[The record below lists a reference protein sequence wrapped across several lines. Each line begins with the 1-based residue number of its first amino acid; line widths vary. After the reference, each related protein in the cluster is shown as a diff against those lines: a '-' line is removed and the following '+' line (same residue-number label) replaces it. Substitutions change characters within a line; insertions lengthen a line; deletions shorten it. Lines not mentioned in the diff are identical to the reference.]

1 MKRWTW
7 TPSSPASP
15 RSWSIDELAHT
26 NIEGSKHA
34 KRYEDVMELLEAKI
48 DVLSTMNVQHVESVG
63 PTVQQITGVQVRET
77 VPDWVMQRVDEIVL
91 ADLTPQ
97 ALQKRMERGDIY
109 PVDRAQRALSHFFRP
124 GNLIALREL
133 ALRQVT
139 GVVDR
144 SLDAFLEK
152 DGTQP
157 AHTVRERIGVCVSSN
172 PAAQYLIARGSRM
185 AQAMGG
191 ELYVLYIDVGRDTS
205 PEDQK
210 TLAENIRFAENLG
223 GRVVRTSGRSVADGV
238 AQLVRENHITQVIF
252 GRSART
258 GWQRYLYMSAIQRFL
273 ARLAVGRRA
282 HRDPGGAL
290 MPDPP
295 HILVVDDEPQITRV
309 LRTSLSAQGYDIRV
323 ANSGEMALEIMKDW
337 APNLIITDL
346 SMPSIDGVELC
357 RRVRAVSQIPIL
369 VLSVRDQERQ
379 KVEALDAGA
388 DDYVTKP
395 FGMNEL
401 LARVRAN
408 LRRAPADNDPA
419 SRSLRSAIFA
429 STLPRTK
436 SLSAA
441 TKCASLRKSL
451 ICLSFWP
458 AAPARS

>member
-1 MKRWTW
+1 MTIPAPRKTIAAMTK
-7 TPSSPASP
+7 TPEQWLNEVSPEKPRGIFKLFLGYAPGVGKTYSMLSEAIRRASRGEDVAVGVVETHGRKATAELAAKLDRIPP
-15 RSWSIDELAHT
+15 RKLEYKGTVFDEMDVDAILARRPSVVVVDELAHT
-26 NIEGSKHA
+26 NIEGSKHG

-191 ELYVLYIDVGRDTS
+191 EFYVFYIDVGRDTH

-223 GRVVRTSGRSVADGV
+223 AHVVRTSGRSIADGV
-238 AQLVRENHITQVIF
+238 AHLVRENHITQVIF

-258 GWQRYLYMSAIQRFL
+258 GWQRYLYLSAIQRFL
-273 ARLAVGRRA
+273 RDSPSVDVHIVTQEAR
-282 HRDPGGAL
+282 
-290 MPDPP
+290 
-295 HILVVDDEPQITRV
+295 
-309 LRTSLSAQGYDIRV
+309 
-323 ANSGEMALEIMKDW
+323 
-337 APNLIITDL
+337 
-346 SMPSIDGVELC
+346 
-357 RRVRAVSQIPIL
+357 
-369 VLSVRDQERQ
+369 
-379 KVEALDAGA
+379 
-388 DDYVTKP
+388 
-395 FGMNEL
+395 
-401 LARVRAN
+401 
-408 LRRAPADNDPA
+408 
-419 SRSLRSAIFA
+419 
-429 STLPRTK
+429 
-436 SLSAA
+436 
-441 TKCASLRKSL
+441 
-451 ICLSFWP
+451 
-458 AAPARS
+458 